1 MTKENHF
8 LIPPEGESRQLRSA
22 SFGVSRQNPFSSK
35 VDVAFLKLTFILVN
49 FTFVALGLN

>member
-22 SFGVSRQNPFSSK
+22 SFGVSQQNPFSSK